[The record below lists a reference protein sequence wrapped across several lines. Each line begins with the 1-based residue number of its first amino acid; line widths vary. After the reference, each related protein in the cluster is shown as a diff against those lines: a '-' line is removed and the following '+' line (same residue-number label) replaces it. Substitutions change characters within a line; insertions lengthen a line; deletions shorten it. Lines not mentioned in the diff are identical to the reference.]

1 MHMPD
6 SSNPASSPSSGGPLG
21 SVLHLPPPSKNGAP
35 CGPQGAGSCQGIG
48 YLEQGRL
55 GALPVHEAPGRGV
68 RGRRAAPQGEV
79 VMVVAVA
86 VVRQQRGEWRT
97 KEKGR

>member
-86 VVRQQRGEWRT
+86 VVTQR
-97 KEKGR
+97 

>member
-1 MHMPD
+1 MCTCRVRGAPIQPPL
-6 SSNPASSPSSGGPLG
+6 PALVAPRLY
-21 SVLHLPPPSKNGAP
+21 PPPAP
-35 CGPQGAGSCQGIG
+35 SLKEWGPMWPPGSRELPRIG

-55 GALPVHEAPGRGV
+55 DALPVHEAPGRGV

-86 VVRQQRGEWRT
+86 VVTQR
-97 KEKGR
+97 

>member
-6 SSNPASSPSSGGPLG
+6 SSNPASSPGSGGPLG
-21 SVLHLPPPSKNGAP
+21 SFLYLPPPSKNGAP

-55 GALPVHEAPGRGV
+55 DVLPVHEAPGRGV
-68 RGRRAAPQGEV
+68 RGRRTAPQGEV

-86 VVRQQRGEWRT
+86 VVTQR
-97 KEKGR
+97 

>member
-1 MHMPD
+1 MCTCWGP
-6 SSNPASSPSSGGPLG
+6 SGSNPASSPSSGGPLG

-35 CGPQGAGSCQGIG
+35 CGPQRTGSRQGIG

-55 GALPVHEAPGRGV
+55 DALPVHEAPGRGM

-79 VMVVAVA
+79 VMVLAVA
-86 VVRQQRGEWRT
+86 VVTQR
-97 KEKGR
+97 